1 MAIFEFSGKS
11 YEVDEERFLLRY
23 SQWEEDFAR
32 GTAPVVGIRGPLKS
46 KHWDVIYFIRNSFE
60 EQGRCPLVYET
71 CRANGLKLNELR
83 SLFPSGYLRG
93 ACKLAGMTYK
103 EGYVKYSWVRA
114 SDGRRGLPSPDKTY
128 EVDVRGF
135 LVDPGQWDE
144 MYAVYKAHEL
154 KMPKVLGEDHWRII
168 RFLRENHKKKG
179 IIPTVYETCVE
190 NNMDLDD
197 LERLFP
203 DGYHRGAVKLAGL
216 RVR

>member
-1 MAIFEFSGKS
+1 MDS
-11 YEVDEERFLLRY
+11 
-23 SQWEEDFAR
+23 
-32 GTAPVVGIRGPLKS
+32 
-46 KHWDVIYFIRNSFE
+46 
-60 EQGRCPLVYET
+60 
-71 CRANGLKLNELR
+71 
-83 SLFPSGYLRG
+83 
-93 ACKLAGMTYK
+93 
-103 EGYVKYSWVRA
+103 
-114 SDGRRGLPSPDKTY
+114 
-128 EVDVRGF
+128 
-135 LVDPGQWDE
+135 GQWDE